1 MSPDQDETPSEE
13 NQVRE
18 VFVSREYLEKL
29 GILDMVM
36 DAVKT
41 DNFDRVY
48 ERLIEDALEA
58 DDTNLVK
65 MVSGEHIISVNDNG
79 ITFESVEAVKMP
91 AGLEKTKGL

>member
-1 MSPDQDETPSEE
+1 MSADLEAEKSGGDQ
-13 NQVRE
+13 VAE

-41 DNFDRVY
+41 GNFDAVY

-58 DDTNLVK
+58 NDTNLVK
-65 MVSGEHIISVNDNG
+65 MVTGEHIISVNDDG
-79 ITFESVEAVKMP
+79 ITFESVESVKSR
-91 AGLEKTKGL
+91 